1 VRLSRS
7 LLPRLW
13 LMFWNLRRTV
23 RDWRPLALCGRAFTV
38 RRTRSVLLCRSR
50 VLFARRILVFAL
62 LALRRSSLGL
72 FRFRRLALLRL
83 HPRRQGEHQTD
94 YGAFGDLTAYLHE
107 FGSLEDKRPAI

>member
-1 VRLSRS
+1 
-7 LLPRLW
+7 
-13 LMFWNLRRTV
+13 M
-23 RDWRPLALCGRAFTV
+23 
-38 RRTRSVLLCRSR
+38 
-50 VLFARRILVFAL
+50 LFARRILAFAL